1 LEQRPAVLILHDGE
15 LSELRRVVA
24 GLEVELHE
32 RLGAPAGPDR
42 ARSWDLVLGT
52 PRRLIELDGGA
63 GRPASRIAALAGDS
77 RTARAMLARAGVR
90 VLVRLPVHP
99 AALRLLVL
107 HSVYRGPERRR
118 TPRAG
123 VGAPVLIRSGL
134 RRRKALLVDLSVRG
148 CRLFMTEPL
157 PEGRRLSL
165 AIPAELAGGRP
176 LSLQGVAGRVAEA
189 DPRMPGVQ
197 AAVVFFEGVSARD
210 ERRLAE
216 IVALHAQSPA
226 VCPPGR
232 DVPLADPAAWPDG
245 PAALAALPGED
256 DRELDP
262 DLDPEL
268 EVDEEDARAPERRAG
283 PRHAF
288 ADPVLALGGEAARV
302 LLGRDLSAGGMRVDP
317 HPGLGVG
324 DELQLALH
332 LGVRREPLVVRAR
345 VERDDGEQGFVLVFH
360 GLDAADRRE
369 LEGMLELLPMIEMPD
384 SGEATGGLVVSEIL
398 GAAPASAGPP

>member
-1 LEQRPAVLILHDGE
+1 LEQRPAVLLLHDGE

-24 GLEVELHE
+24 GLDVELHE
-32 RLGAPAGPDR
+32 RLGAPTGPDR

-52 PRRLIELDGGA
+52 PRRLIELDGGS

-90 VLVRLPVHP
+90 LLVRLPVHP

-123 VGAPVLIRSGL
+123 VGAPVRIRSGL
-134 RRRKALLVDLSVRG
+134 RRRQAILVDLSVRG
-148 CRLFMTEPL
+148 CRLLTTDPL
-157 PEGRRLSL
+157 AEGRRLSL

-176 LSLQGVAGRVAEA
+176 LSLQGVVARVAQAE
-189 DPRMPGVQ
+189 PRMPGVQ
-197 AAVVFFEGVSARD
+197 AAVVFFEDVSARD
-210 ERRLAE
+210 ARRLAE
-216 IVALHAQSPA
+216 VVALHAQTPA
-226 VCPPGR
+226 VCPPGP

-245 PAALAALPGED
+245 APLAALPAED
-256 DRELDP
+256 ELELDP

-268 EVDEEDARAPERRAG
+268 EVDEQDARAPERRSG

-360 GLDAADRRE
+360 DLDAADRRE
-369 LEGMLELLPMIEMPD
+369 LEGMLELLPMVEMPD

-398 GAAPASAGPP
+398 GAGPASAAV